1 MGVVVGEVNATV
13 QPGPEREAGGD
24 LEAEEAAGA
33 GTGLSPEDLEAALQI
48 RSERRA
54 RLIAD

>member
-13 QPGPEREAGGD
+13 LPGPEREGEGEGELDAEGADGGM
-24 LEAEEAAGA
+24 
-33 GTGLSPEDLEAALQI
+33 SFEDVEQAFAI
-48 RSERRA
+48 RAERRA

>member
-13 QPGPEREAGGD
+13 LPGPEREAESEGELGAEGGD
-24 LEAEEAAGA
+24 G
-33 GTGLSPEDLEAALQI
+33 GMSFEDIEQAFAI
-48 RSERRA
+48 RAERRA